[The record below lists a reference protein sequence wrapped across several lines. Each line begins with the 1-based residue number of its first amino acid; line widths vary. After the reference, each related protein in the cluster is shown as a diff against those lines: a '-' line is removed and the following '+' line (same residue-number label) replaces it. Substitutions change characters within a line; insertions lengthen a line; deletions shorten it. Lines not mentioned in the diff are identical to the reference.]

1 MGGKPAGA
9 GFTLIEL
16 LVTMA
21 VLTIVISVGVP
32 MYGSFT
38 QGSAVSSRTSE
49 LVAALN
55 LARSEAVSLRT
66 TVRLAA
72 LSNSGVWTS
81 GWQVSN
87 VATATVLR
95 TAALTDSMAAIR
107 ETANRT
113 ALRFDREGRV
123 LADDG
128 TFVDAAF
135 TVCPPAPAAVGA
147 GRRVTLSR
155 FGRVQVAISVA
166 ADCP

>member
-9 GFTLIEL
+9 GFTLVEL

-49 LVAALN
+49 LVADLN

-72 LSNSGVWTS
+72 SGGVWTN

-87 VATATVLR
+87 VATAAVIRTVD
-95 TAALTDSMAAIR
+95 LTGSMVTLR

-123 LADDG
+123 LADDE

-135 TVCPPAPAAVGA
+135 TVCPPAPAAVGS